1 MPSAAMTMAATQA
14 SKKAFIVFH
23 PAGLA
28 ERKSIQSPDT
38 SDNSLARR
46 YASVEK
52 ACWRLAARYGSASSQ
67 AELAR
72 QRLAGQGNKQYC
84 ADLAAHISWHVTD
97 VSGAPTDVRSSGNER
112 TSDLMPRVKQVTFI
126 VSHWV

>member
-14 SKKAFIVFH
+14 SKKAFIVVH

-28 ERKSIQSPDT
+28 ERKSIQSPDR
-38 SDNSLARR
+38 SDNCLARR

-72 QRLAGQGNKQYC
+72 RRLAGQVNKQ
-84 ADLAAHISWHVTD
+84 ADLGAHISWRVTD
-97 VSGAPTDVRSSGNER
+97 VSGAPNDVR
-112 TSDLMPRVKQVTFI
+112 
-126 VSHWV
+126 